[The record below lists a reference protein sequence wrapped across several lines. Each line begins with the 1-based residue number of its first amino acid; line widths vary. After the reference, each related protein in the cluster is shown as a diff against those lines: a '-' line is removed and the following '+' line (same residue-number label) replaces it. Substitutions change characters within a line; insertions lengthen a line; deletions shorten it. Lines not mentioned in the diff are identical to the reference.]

1 MAYDPRDRLKR
12 PLPGGRLLKEEEW
25 ISTIFSRLD
34 FSGSVVNEARE
45 YVPRRDLKPMK
56 AERTVRRSRK
66 STTVG
71 PYAPQLIRLIRRR
84 FRLETV
90 RGARK
95 KYLTEG
101 GALTGQEMRK
111 RVDWRAL
118 VQESLAEWQPV
129 HTGSPVRERVRHF
142 VIRPSRWA
150 LLPQGAA
157 PIRKIRKKGEQGG
170 RG

>member
-12 PLPGGRLLKEEEW
+12 PLLGGRLLKEEKW
-25 ISTIFSRLD
+25 ISAIFSRLD
-34 FSGSVVNEARE
+34 FSGSVVNDSRE

-56 AERTVRRSRK
+56 AERTLRRSRK

-90 RGARK
+90 RGMRK
-95 KYLTEG
+95 KYLTEN

-118 VQESLAEWQPV
+118 VKESLAEWQPV

-150 LLPQGAA
+150 LLPKGVASVL
-157 PIRKIRKKGEQGG
+157 KKGERG